1 MALLLNVKVIIWL
14 EALTGSTC
22 EIFTDTMKKV
32 DCIKIIQR
40 NDNVFLTLIG
50 QYLAFLLAIDI
61 MITLQCNS
69 KSSFPHNT
77 LCRA

>member
-32 DCIKIIQR
+32 IALKSSED
-40 NDNVFLTLIG
+40 NDNVFLTLGG

-61 MITLQCNS
+61 MITL
-69 KSSFPHNT
+69 
-77 LCRA
+77 

>member
-40 NDNVFLTLIG
+40 NDNVFLTLRG

-61 MITLQCNS
+61 MITL
-69 KSSFPHNT
+69 
-77 LCRA
+77 